1 MPSTVNG
8 TLRKQRRR
16 TEKPGGLHSERIPIT
31 PDEVRTL
38 AARLYTQAGIA
49 AALGVSLDT
58 IRRRL
63 TEPEF
68 SEAFDRGR
76 EAGCNELRDLQMEQA
91 RAGNTQML
99 IHLGKH
105 YLGQKDTVETQ
116 LAGPEGGSMQIEIVR
131 VAVQRGIEAEGPPL
145 PAVIETQAL
154 PRRVN
159 GRA

>member
-1 MPSTVNG
+1 MPSTING

-31 PDEVRTL
+31 PDEVRAF

-58 IRRRL
+58 LRRRL

-91 RAGNTQML
+91 HAGNTQML

-105 YLGQKDTVETQ
+105 YLGQRDQ
-116 LAGPEGGSMQIEIVR
+116 LDQTLNTPDGAGLKIEIVR
-131 VAVQRGIEAEGPPL
+131 VSTRSEVETEA
-145 PAVIETQAL
+145 PAERPE
-154 PRRVN
+154 PRLN
-159 GRA
+159 

>member
-16 TEKPGGLHSERIPIT
+16 TEKPGGLHTERIPIT

-49 AALGVSLDT
+49 SALGVSLDT

-68 SEAFDRGR
+68 SDAFDRGR
-76 EAGCNELRDLQMEQA
+76 EAGCNELRDLQLEQA
-91 RAGNTQML
+91 RAGNTALL

-105 YLGQKDTVETQ
+105 YLGQRDTVETQ
-116 LAGPEGGSMQIEIVR
+116 ITAADGGPLELRVIYRQPPSTSVEVQPEPRQIS
-131 VAVQRGIEAEGPPL
+131 PP
-145 PAVIETQAL
+145 
-154 PRRVN
+154 N
-159 GRA
+159 GHSN